1 MGKKRK
7 AILLLILS
15 VLLSCGAGCQDSGKY
30 AVSGKASTLGL
41 GGEFTTG
48 VTSNVNAR
56 VGLNML
62 DFDIDEQ
69 ELDDIEYDFGL
80 DFSSFSALADWY
92 VFNGS
97 FRISGGILSLNHE
110 VNLDASPTAD
120 GIDIGDGTYLPADI
134 GSLSGCVE
142 IDGVAPYVG
151 IGWGNPLTSS
161 RRWGFNC
168 DFGVAFTNSPNVKLS
183 ANATDPAI
191 ADALAA
197 DLARESNKIEEDL
210 EPFEFYPV
218 IALSFFYRF

>member
-48 VTSNVNAR
+48 VASNVNAR
-56 VGLNML
+56 VGFNML

-110 VNLDASPTAD
+110 INLDAKPTAD
-120 GIDIGDGTYLPADI
+120 GIEIGEDTYLPADI
-134 GSLSGCVE
+134 GSLSGSVE

-161 RRWGFNC
+161 RRWGFTC
-168 DFGVAFTNSPNVKLS
+168 AVGVAGTRSPDVQLS
-183 ANATDPAI
+183 ANALNPAI

-197 DLARESNKIEEDL
+197 DLARESNKLEEDL